1 MSGIKIIN
9 GEEIISKYGNY
20 EDLFTVMGDSFKV
33 ITPYQAVIN
42 TMEKKK
48 DLVRVG
54 NKLFSNKF
62 KKYNIVSIG
71 QSAVPMANAAKT
83 VLGDFVEDGYVI
95 SSDNKKVDGLNNIT
109 VTKEEF
115 FTDRISKIGE
125 EVISFIK
132 NIKKDSGLIV
142 LISGNGNKMVDIPYD
157 GITLQDVKEIIS
169 YIESAGGT
177 LEETNIIQRGI
188 SYFYNELFLNS
199 LNEENTSALIV
210 SNIPSGAISAVSCG
224 PTFSINLTRYN
235 PLRILEKYNKEIIS
249 KYKKVYKNVEIK
261 KNVSN
266 TKIMSLGD
274 LFIVLRKIASVT
286 FNDFSIMPITIHY
299 ESTPE
304 NLASTLSAIAN
315 TSIVYGFPVKRPF
328 ILLIGGNY
336 TQSKHNSRHPLIGKI
351 IADKLIIP
359 EALVLS
365 ISTSGYDA
373 DLDYSGIIYD
383 FSSFRKF
390 FNEKEDYSSYTP
402 YIRNNFALRLSS
414 DLDIGDFSIIMVK

>member
-9 GEEIISKYGNY
+9 KEEVLSKYEDY
-20 EDLFTVMGDSFKV
+20 EEVFTLMEDSFKV

-42 TMEKKK
+42 NIDKKK
-48 DLVRVG
+48 DLIRVG

-62 KKYNIVSIG
+62 KKFNIVSIG
-71 QSAVPMANAAKT
+71 QSAVPMANAAKA
-83 VLGDFVEDGYVI
+83 VLGDMVEGGYVI
-95 SSDNKKVDGLNNIT
+95 SSDNKKVDGLKNIT
-109 VTKEEF
+109 ITKEEF
-115 FTDRISKIGE
+115 FTDKISKTGE
-125 EVISFIK
+125 EVISFLK

-142 LISGNGNKMVDIPYD
+142 LISGNGNKMVDIPYNE
-157 GITLQDVKEIIS
+157 ITLHEVKDIIS
-169 YIESAGGT
+169 HIGNAGGT
-177 LEETNIIQRGI
+177 LEEINIIQRGI

-199 LNEENTSALIV
+199 LNEENTSSLII

-235 PLRILEKYNKEIIS
+235 PLKILQKYNKDMIS
-249 KYKKVYKNVEIK
+249 TYKKVYKNVEIK

-266 TKIMSLGD
+266 TRIMSLGD

-286 FNDFSIMPITIHY
+286 FRDFSIMPITTHY

-315 TSIVYGFPVKRPF
+315 TSIVYGFPVKKPF

-336 TQSKHNSRHPLIGKI
+336 TVPKHNNRHPLIGRI

-365 ISTSGYDA
+365 ISTSSYDSN
-373 DLDYSGIIYD
+373 LDYAGIIYN
-383 FSSFRKF
+383 FSSFRKV
-390 FNEKEDYSSYTP
+390 FNENEDYLSYTP
-402 YIRNNFALRLSS
+402 YIKNNFALRISS
-414 DLDIGDFSIIMVK
+414 DLDLGDFSIIMVK

>member
-9 GEEIISKYGNY
+9 KDEVLSKYGDY
-20 EDLFTVMGDSFKV
+20 EDLFTLMEDSFKV
-33 ITPYQAVIN
+33 ITPYQAVVN
-42 TMEKKK
+42 TIEKKK
-48 DLVRVG
+48 DLIRVG

-62 KKYNIVSIG
+62 KKFNIVSIG

-83 VLGDFVEDGYVI
+83 ILGSLIEDGYVI
-95 SSDNKKVDGLNNIT
+95 SSDNKKVEGLKNIT

-115 FTDRISKIGE
+115 FTDKISKIGE
-125 EVISFIK
+125 EVISFLK

-157 GITLQDVKEIIS
+157 GITLPEVKEIIS
-169 YIESAGGT
+169 YIENAGGT
-177 LEETNIIQRGI
+177 LEEANIIQRGA

-199 LNEENTSALIV
+199 LNEGNTSSLII

-224 PTFSINLTRYN
+224 PTFPINLARYN
-235 PLRILEKYNKEIIS
+235 PLKILERFNKDFVI
-249 KYKKVYKNVEIK
+249 KYKKAYKNVEIEK
-261 KNVSN
+261 YVSN

-274 LFIVLRKIASVT
+274 LFIVLRKIASVS
-286 FNDFSIMPITIHY
+286 FNEFSIMPITTHY

-328 ILLIGGNY
+328 MLFIGGNY
-336 TQSKHNSRHPLIGKI
+336 TVSKHNNKHPLIGRI

-365 ISTSGYDA
+365 LSSSSYDEN
-373 DLDYSGIIYD
+373 LDYAGIIYD
-383 FSSFRKF
+383 FSSFRKNV
-390 FNEKEDYSSYTP
+390 NENEDYSSYAP
-402 YIRNNFALRLSS
+402 YIKRNFALRINS
-414 DLDIGDFSIIMVK
+414 DLDLGDFSIIMVK